1 MNQKNRDLHQYIMDS
16 SSEMTNEWLAS
27 RGDFGSVYSK
37 NISSHIE
44 NRLIE
49 QNRLFIQLVAESF
62 IENKEEATK
71 NILEWA
77 AAVADDRV
85 NTYTAI
91 NETLHQFK
99 IFRLI
104 FLDLIERF
112 TEENDQINIA
122 DLLSWNR
129 HLQETFDQII
139 EKFAEQYFKLT
150 ATRLSAQQQMIHD
163 LSSPIIPVTE
173 EVGILPI
180 IGDIDTERAKKILES
195 TLEQSAEKNLS
206 QLFIDLSGVPIID
219 TMVAHQIFQI
229 MSSLKLIGVQS
240 ILSGIRPEV
249 AQTAVQLGINFK
261 DVSTHSSLKQALND
275 HNFLVKKAN
284 TL

>member
-27 RGDFGSVYSK
+27 RGDCGSVYSK

-49 QNRLFIQLVAESF
+49 QNRLFIQNVAESF
-62 IENKEEATK
+62 IENKEEATH

-85 NTYTAI
+85 NTYTPI

-104 FLDLIERF
+104 FLERIERF
-112 TEENDQINIA
+112 TEENDQIEIA

-139 EKFAEQYFKLT
+139 EKFSEQYFKLT
-150 ATRLSAQQQMIHD
+150 STRLSAQQQMIHD

-195 TLEQSAEKNLS
+195 TLDQSAEKNLS

-249 AQTAVQLGINFK
+249 AQTAVQLGIDFK
-261 DVSTHSSLKQALND
+261 EVPTHSSLKQALKD